1 MHLEPIS
8 KEEPVT
14 YGEQLLEA
22 FHVMATQVL
31 DYFILMKQVLI
42 VKQVMWIES
51 QKKKQKYH
59 KSRKFKYKTRV
70 SH

>member
-22 FHVMATQVL
+22 FHVMATQVV

-42 VKQVMWIES
+42 VMLIMKQVMWIES
-51 QKKKQKYH
+51 QKKKQK
-59 KSRKFKYKTRV
+59 
-70 SH
+70 